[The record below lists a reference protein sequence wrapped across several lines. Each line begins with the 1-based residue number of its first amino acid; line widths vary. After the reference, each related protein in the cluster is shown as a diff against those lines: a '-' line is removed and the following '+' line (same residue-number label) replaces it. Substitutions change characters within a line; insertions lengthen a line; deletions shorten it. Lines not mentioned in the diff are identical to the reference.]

1 LRNPLQDNLENLIN
15 TICDHTDD
23 PLDKPIISFIVP
35 VFNEA
40 KILCGSIKEL
50 VRNLEAL
57 NMPFE
62 VIVANDGSSDGTL
75 EVAQQIAR
83 EDERVKV
90 FSIPKNMGRGE
101 VILSSF
107 KYAKGRVI
115 GFTDV
120 DMAADL
126 RHLSELLCPVLDGS
140 CELSTGSRWLPG
152 AEVERRLARK
162 IISFCYNK
170 LVRIM
175 FRSKVNDHQC
185 GFKAFTRP
193 AFMVLLNE
201 MRIRDGRSW
210 AWDTEI
216 LVRAQRHRFRI
227 KEFPVRWKEGK
238 ESKFR
243 FLNDS
248 INVFKYIVKLKIELV
263 QGEMPIPNVLEHFDY
278 IAPSYD
284 LLDITSGK
292 RFSIISRK
300 ISELL
305 HKQSGHLTLLDLG
318 GGTGHLYTVISNQ
331 SRIRYLLLEPSRK
344 MLKWAKA
351 HHKDIQTILAV
362 GEALPLRP
370 ETISCVICSEVLEHV
385 QNHNK
390 ILAEVRGALTNDGI
404 LIVSNPNKIWAPVE
418 AIAEKIYLKPPEGP
432 HLYLTPWKLRRDLK
446 TNRFTILN
454 EESFIHPR
462 NVSIFD
468 RFFSNKLSRNLALKS
483 IILCRKSD
491 V

>member
-1 LRNPLQDNLENLIN
+1 LAKPL
-15 TICDHTDD
+15 
-23 PLDKPIISFIVP
+23 ISFIVP

-40 KILCGSIKEL
+40 KIVRDSVKTL
-50 VRNLEAL
+50 VCYLEAL
-57 NMPFE
+57 NLPFE
-62 VIVANDGSSDGTL
+62 VIVANDGSRDETF
-75 EVAQQIAR
+75 EMAQQVAQ
-83 EDERVKV
+83 EEVRVKV
-90 FSIPKNMGRGE
+90 VSFEKNMGRGE
-101 VILSSF
+101 VILASF
-107 KYAKGRVI
+107 RYTRGRVI

-120 DMAADL
+120 DMATDL
-126 RHLSELLCPVLDGS
+126 SHLPELVCPILDSS
-140 CELSTGSRWLPG
+140 CEISTGSRWVPG
-152 AEVERRLARK
+152 AKVDRKLSRR

-170 LVRIM
+170 LVRFM
-175 FRSKVNDHQC
+175 FRSTVNDHQC
-185 GFKAFTRP
+185 GFKAFSRP

-201 MRIRDGRSW
+201 MRIRNSRSW

-243 FLNDS
+243 FINDS
-248 INVFKYIVKLKIELV
+248 INVFKYIVKLKIELA
-263 QGEMPIPNVLEHFDY
+263 QEGMPIPNVPEHLDY

-351 HHKDIQTILAV
+351 HHKDIHTILAV